1 VTSFAALDPL
11 QGPHS
16 SLMLAAGLAPPRLT
30 GITWSKCSFSVD
42 PH

>member
-1 VTSFAALDPL
+1 VTSFAALDRL
-11 QGPHS
+11 QGAHS
-16 SLMLAAGLAPPRLT
+16 SWMFATVLAPPRLT